1 MKTPDGQC
9 VGEHIGLAFYTLG
22 QRKGIGLGG
31 SKEGN
36 GEPWFVAGK
45 DMASNTLY
53 VVQGHDHPWLSSHE
67 LSAGNTSWVAGEAPA
82 DGFACAAKTRYRQA
96 DSACAFSTGAGGGFG
111 LRFGDAQWAVTPGQ
125 SAVLY
130 DGDVC
135 LGGGI
140 IEHAA
145 TAQPAVRGPQTAAL
159 LTPRRAMPVR

>member
-1 MKTPDGQC
+1 MKTPDGRV

-31 SKEGN
+31 SRDGN
-36 GEPWFVAGK
+36 GDAWYVARK

-53 VVQGHDHPWLSSHE
+53 VVQGHDHPWLLTST
-67 LSAGNTSWVAGEAPA
+67 LVAADLSWVAGEPPA
-82 DGFACAAKTRYRQA
+82 AGAAMAAKTRYRQSDAPCVVNAA
-96 DSACAFSTGAGGGFG
+96 DGDTLGLAFAE
-111 LRFGDAQWAVTPGQ
+111 AQWAVTPGQ

-140 IEHAA
+140 IQS
-145 TAQPAVRGPQTAAL
+145 AQ
-159 LTPRRAMPVR
+159 